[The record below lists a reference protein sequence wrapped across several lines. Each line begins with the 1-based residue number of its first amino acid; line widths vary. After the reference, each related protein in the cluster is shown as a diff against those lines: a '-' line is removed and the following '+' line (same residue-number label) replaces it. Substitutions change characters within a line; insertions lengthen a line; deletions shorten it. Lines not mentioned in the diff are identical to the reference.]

1 MEELRIANIS
11 TEKLTNEIKKHD
23 SVVELNN
30 LSSELIDKYN
40 SLEEIKQNVS
50 NISIEDFKNTLEEV
64 NELSNEINK
73 IFKKELSL

>member
-11 TEKLTNEIKKHD
+11 TEKLTNEIKKHV
-23 SVVELNN
+23 SVVQLNN

-50 NISIEDFKNTLEEV
+50 DISIEDFKNTLEEV

>member
-30 LSSELIDKYN
+30 LSSELLDKYN

-50 NISIEDFKNTLEEV
+50 DISIEDFKNTLEEV

>member
-50 NISIEDFKNTLEEV
+50 DISIEDFKNTLEEV

>member
-50 NISIEDFKNTLEEV
+50 DISIEDFKNTLEEV

-73 IFKKELSL
+73 IFKIELSL

>member
-1 MEELRIANIS
+1 MEELRIVNIS

-50 NISIEDFKNTLEEV
+50 DISIEDFKNTLEEV

>member
-50 NISIEDFKNTLEEV
+50 DISIEGFKNTLEEV

>member
-11 TEKLTNEIKKHD
+11 TEKITNEIKKHD
-23 SVVELNN
+23 SVVKLNN
-30 LSSELIDKYN
+30 LSSALMNKYN

-50 NISIEDFKNTLEEV
+50 DISIEDFKNTLEEV

>member
-50 NISIEDFKNTLEEV
+50 DISIEDFKNTLEEV
-64 NELSNEINK
+64 NEFREFCESRR
-73 IFKKELSL
+73 

>member
-64 NELSNEINK
+64 NELLNEINK